1 MAFGA
6 RVGSTLVAML
16 TMALSAWAQT
26 TTALEA
32 LPDSSKVKVVDQDP
46 LMRFRLESSG
56 NEQWDLDQQVVRA
69 AFQIA
74 PDMSVQ
80 DTPERTARAWLEI
93 HGSRFGI
100 NQTDNLALIRHVESS
115 GVHHLTFQQTH
126 QGLPVYLRTVQV
138 NLGLTGLP
146 TMVLSAYAPQ
156 LEDAT
161 LMRVMPTIS
170 AEEAGVLAARS
181 VSTVAAQTGDAV
193 LSVYPSSP
201 PRLVWQ
207 VMAWPKDAPGAW
219 EVLVDAHTGQLV
231 LLIDRLVY
239 QHKKKKN

>member
-1 MAFGA
+1 M
-6 RVGSTLVAML
+6 LVAML
-16 TMALSAWAQT
+16 IVATSARAQT
-26 TTALEA
+26 TTAWEA

-80 DTPERTARAWLEI
+80 NTPEQTARAWLDI

-100 NQTDNLALIRHVESS
+100 NQTDNLTLIRHVESS
-115 GVHHLTFQQTH
+115 GVHHLTLQQTH
-126 QGLPVYLRTVQV
+126 QDLPVYLRTVQV

-146 TMVLSAYAPQ
+146 SMVLSAHAPH
-156 LEDAT
+156 LEDAAI
-161 LMRVMPTIS
+161 MQVVPTIS
-170 AEEAGVLAARS
+170 AEEAGVLAAGS

-193 LSVYPSSP
+193 LNIYPSNP

-207 VMAWPKDAPGAW
+207 VMAWPEDAPGAW

-231 LLIDRLVY
+231 HLIDRLVY
-239 QHKKKKN
+239 WHVKGKH